1 VTAITSVVAE
11 FRHPPALDA
20 VAPPRALRVALPI
33 ALLAVLALAVVE
45 VLNAA
50 GAVGP
55 GRGPVGVTL
64 GVVAT
69 RATIAA
75 AATAVRDR
83 SAIRGVLAE
92 LRASEQQAAG
102 ITSIAVDSIIT
113 IDEQQ
118 RIIVFN
124 HGAEATF
131 GWSAAEVMGQPLSI
145 LLPERLRDVHA
156 RHIQRFGAANEVA
169 RRMGQRQEIVG
180 LRHDGIE
187 FPAEASISRLDLPTG
202 RLYTVL
208 LRDGG
213 DIDSSR
219 TSASS
224 RAPARRSAPRSI
236 TRRRYS
242 ARSTSPSRTSPTAA
256 SSTSSTMT
264 ALRDASRASMTTR
277 ITRRRSAC
285 SSIGKSRHQTGRSRS
300 RACSMTGW
308 PLRPMAC
315 PMSRAV
321 PALIRASRRL
331 RESGSRR

>member
-1 VTAITSVVAE
+1 
-11 FRHPPALDA
+11 
-20 VAPPRALRVALPI
+20 VALPI

-50 GAVGP
+50 GVVGP
-55 GRGPVGVTL
+55 WRGPVGVTL
-64 GVVAT
+64 GVVAAL
-69 RATIAA
+69 ATIAA

-208 LRDGG
+208 LRDVTERHRQQQDERFPRGRRRDAQRFARLRG
-213 DIDSSR
+213 DATQR
-219 TSASS
+219 G
-224 RAPARRSAPRSI
+224 PHRRPAPR
-236 TRRRYS
+236 R
-242 ARSTSPSRTSPTAA
+242 
-256 SSTSSTMT
+256 
-264 ALRDASRASMTTR
+264 L
-277 ITRRRSAC
+277 
-285 SSIGKSRHQTGRSRS
+285 
-300 RACSMTGW
+300 
-308 PLRPMAC
+308 LRPR
-315 PMSRAV
+315 PPQR
-321 PALIRASRRL
+321 
-331 RESGSRR
+331 